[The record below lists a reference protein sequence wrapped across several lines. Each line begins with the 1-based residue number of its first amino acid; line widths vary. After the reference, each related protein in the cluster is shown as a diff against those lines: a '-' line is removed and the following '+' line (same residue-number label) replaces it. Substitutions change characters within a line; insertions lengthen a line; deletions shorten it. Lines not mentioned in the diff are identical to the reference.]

1 MYVMLS
7 KVTNISAPQ
16 TILLG
21 RNEKNVYKIFLQ
33 SKLNIETKKDKNNYK
48 LMPLWTEMEFFM
60 KYLQS
65 KLKYTLRGLSS
76 MFNLSTIQQVK
87 GSSIYKNQ

>member
-1 MYVMLS
+1 MLS

-48 LMPLWTEMEFFM
+48 LMPL
-60 KYLQS
+60 
-65 KLKYTLRGLSS
+65 
-76 MFNLSTIQQVK
+76 
-87 GSSIYKNQ
+87 